1 MPSAPP
7 KRSGSKRTRSLDC
20 SLYWLQTWLAPRLAA
35 SRRGLVDLLV
45 ASSRVGGAHV
55 DRGANLFEL
64 EVIGLAGV
72 LDEVDRVLGVA
83 GVTDTLDVRTL
94 VRVVARAGYIEGLI
108 EIGALAF
115 LLVLL
120 GYLGYGRDGSHGQHR
135 QKRRQHHQLLQ
146 LTYLL
151 FLSTRQSLRGL
162 AHTAI
167 TLSNKSELY
176 ATPLTVL

>member
-45 ASSRVGGAHV
+45 TGSRVGGAHV

-64 EVIGLAGV
+64 EVIDLAGV
-72 LDEVDRVLGVA
+72 LDDVDHVLRVTGVPN
-83 GVTDTLDVRTL
+83 TLDVRTL
-94 VRVVARAGYIEGLI
+94 VRVIALTGYLKGLI
-108 EIGALAF
+108 ELAALAL

-146 LTYLL
+146 LLPL
-151 FLSTRQSLRGL
+151 FFRDSRGIVYAWL
-162 AHTAI
+162 Q
-167 TLSNKSELY
+167 LY
-176 ATPLTVL
+176 PKIEVTIHIF